1 MTYYNDP
8 FSTSIQCEEHMEVSP
23 EEYAEVMAMMAEE
36 YGAAQGAAEWSASL
50 EEEEPEKDWT
60 GDYSNSTDGPNYGG
74 IDI

>member
-1 MTYYNDP
+1 MTYYTKFD
-8 FSTSIQCEEHMEVSP
+8 SSIQCEESMDVSP

-36 YGAAQGAAEWSASL
+36 HAAYEAAGQWSASL

-60 GDYSNSTDGPNYGG
+60 GDYSNSTDGPSFNG